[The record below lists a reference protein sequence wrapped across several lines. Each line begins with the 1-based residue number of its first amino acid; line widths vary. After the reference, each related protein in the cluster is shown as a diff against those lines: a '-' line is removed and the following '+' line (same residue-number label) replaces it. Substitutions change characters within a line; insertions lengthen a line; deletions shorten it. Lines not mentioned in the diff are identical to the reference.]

1 MPKWGLSMKTGKI
14 VEWFVAEGDTI
25 DKGDDVVDIETD
37 KIAGTLESPVG
48 GLIRRIIAE
57 PGADLPVGAVLAVV
71 APTEVADAEIDTVVE
86 EAKAAVASG
95 ALEEDEGPQPQ
106 LVEVGGR
113 TISYLTLGE
122 GGEPV
127 VLVHGFGGDKNSWLF
142 VQQPL
147 AEDRAVHRARP
158 ARARRVGQGRR
169 RRVARHARGRR
180 HRVPRRGSG
189 SAGRTWWGTRSAG
202 RWSRPRRRRRRTRW
216 RR

>member
-71 APTEVADAEIDTVVE
+71 APTEVGDAEVDAVVE

-95 ALEEDEGPQPQ
+95 ALEEDEGPRRSSSRSAA
-106 LVEVGGR
+106 GR
-113 TISYLTLGE
+113 SPTSR
-122 GGEPV
+122 
-127 VLVHGFGGDKNSWLF
+127 W
-142 VQQPL
+142 
-147 AEDRAVHRARP
+147 
-158 ARARRVGQGRR
+158 ARAASPWCWCTGSAATRTRGCSCSSRSPRTAPCTALDLPGHGASDKDVGDGSLDTL
-169 RRVARHARGRR
+169 AGRR

-189 SAGRTWWGTRSAG
+189 SAGRTSSGI
-202 RWSRPRRRRRRTRW
+202 RWAAR
-216 RR
+216 